1 MEENQR
7 NETVIQY
14 MPLIH
19 KVVHGLKINN
29 KDYEHEDL
37 VNIGVIG
44 LMKAIEKYDASLNV
58 PFINYA
64 YMRIK
69 GAIIDEIR
77 KTSRVSRGKIKA
89 VNNYYDAISTL
100 QQKLLRTPTDKELCR
115 HLEITDEEL
124 KKVYETVHQLA
135 DVSLDSILFDDS
147 TNETNLIEVM
157 SDESAPN
164 TENSVIKK
172 EQLSYMKEAIVK
184 LPEREQQILQLIYFE
199 ELSMKE
205 VAYIYDISTPRVS
218 QIHGKALLKLREYLG
233 RVYDND

>member
-1 MEENQR
+1 MEENLR
-7 NETVIQY
+7 NETVVQY

-29 KDYEHEDL
+29 KDYEHDDL
-37 VNIGVIG
+37 VNIGVFG
-44 LMKAIEKYDASLNV
+44 LMKAIDKYDASLNV

-77 KTSRVSRGKIKA
+77 KTSRVSRSKIKA
-89 VNNYYDAISTL
+89 VNNYYDAVSTL

-115 HLEITDEEL
+115 HLAITDTDL
-124 KKVYETVHQLA
+124 KKVYETVHQLS
-135 DVSLDSILFDDS
+135 DVSLDSILFEDS
-147 TNETNLIEVM
+147 SNETNLMEVM
-157 SDESAPN
+157 ADDSAPDA
-164 TENSVIKK
+164 ESDMIKQ
-172 EQLSYMKEAIVK
+172 EQLSYMKTAITQ
-184 LPEREQQILQLIYFE
+184 LPERDQQILQLIYFE

-218 QIHGKALLKLREYLG
+218 QIHGKALLKLRESLAKE
-233 RVYDND
+233 YDND